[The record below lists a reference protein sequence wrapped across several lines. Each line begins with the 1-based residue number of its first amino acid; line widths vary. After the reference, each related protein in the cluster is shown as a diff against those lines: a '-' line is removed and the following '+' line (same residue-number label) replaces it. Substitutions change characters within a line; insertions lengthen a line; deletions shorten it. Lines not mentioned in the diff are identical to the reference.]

1 LNNLKRNKMA
11 TIFNHDKNC
20 FRESLGFDAKDIEE
34 MNIKLAKTS
43 QIMLLDQPK
52 QSELCE
58 HIAKEFSYNELLL
71 MSTMYIVD
79 KTAQIIEENPEMVTL
94 LVLQKFMKE
103 QRE

>member
-1 LNNLKRNKMA
+1 MA
-11 TIFNHDKNC
+11 TIFNHDKEC
-20 FRESLGFDAKDIEE
+20 FRESLGFDKNDIEE
-34 MNIKLAKTS
+34 MNKKLAKTS

-79 KTAQIIEENPEMVTL
+79 RTAQIIGENPQML
-94 LVLQKFMKE
+94 ALIALQKFFKE
-103 QRE
+103 EGQ